1 MQSDPT
7 MADRSPLKRLTS
19 RLGLDALGRGA
30 LGEDGGGRLQELGRR
45 AAPFAR
51 LARIDSGVLRAWLR
65 GVGAIEN
72 ALGMAEASAFTD
84 LVTSTAEQDPGVARI
99 LALNMP
105 DHLARVPPAQR
116 GRYVALLK
124 GVGKQL
130 PDALPLAARTLPDL
144 LGRMDDDSLVRH
156 LASALTLFA
165 SSSQKAES
173 FLKLESAQ
181 GQASAAA
188 LERGI
193 RLADVSRTLT
203 HYARAHCGEDV
214 QVRPGDDRAFTDG
227 RHLYLPERMARF
239 GDERDRLIY
248 RVLTARNAG
257 FLEFGTMDLDLS
269 AIPGDWPTRKTDE
282 IEIERM
288 LRAFP
293 NVSLARDLFLVLE
306 GARVEGRVRSE
317 YPGVARDMDTLAE
330 TWRPERPDP
339 AGLAPA
345 EQAVEVVARAA
356 LGLSPPTL
364 SDQAVADAGLEAAQ
378 MISRVRAP
386 DATVADTV
394 AALQLA
400 FAPIYALLERARP
413 PGRPPPSSGGGES
426 GRPDRG
432 DRGQGQDPDGRQRGS
447 PGSERAEDE
456 LSYRPSQRDPFG
468 PELRTERLGEQERQT
483 EQRAAALHEA
493 LRARDPDATRAEA
506 RSAARRAERDGSTYE
521 EMAAFLDRMQAPG
534 GPLQERDPLAE
545 AANLPVGNTTGQALD
560 ADAEAKPTVHLY
572 PEWDLT
578 LEDYKPRWVRL
589 TEYRLLPGSTS
600 FVEDV
605 RRRHGA
611 LIRQIRRSFEAL
623 RPESVRRVRGV
634 VDGDEIDLDRAIEAH
649 VERRAGGSPTDRTY
663 VRHQRAERDV
673 AVAFLVDMSSS
684 TNELA
689 NVGGQRIIDVEK
701 EALVL
706 ISEAV
711 DAIGDAAAIYGF
723 SGYGREQ
730 VAFYVAKDFGDPW
743 DSRVQERIGRISW
756 KMENRDGTAI
766 RHATR
771 KLMKVQARVRILLLL
786 SDGKPLDC
794 GCDHYSDRYAQ
805 EDTRVALQEAR
816 KHGIH
821 PFCITVDIAAA
832 EYMTRMYGEGGYTII
847 DRVDHLPQRLPQIYR
862 RLTR

>member
-1 MQSDPT
+1 
-7 MADRSPLKRLTS
+7 MADRSPLKRLTE
-19 RLGLDALGRGA
+19 RLGLDALGRGV
-30 LGEDGGGRLQELGRR
+30 LGEDGSGRLQGLGRR

-51 LARIDSGVLRAWLR
+51 LARIDGGVLRAWIR
-65 GVGAIEN
+65 GVGAIED
-72 ALGMAEASAFTD
+72 ALGLAEGNAFTD
-84 LVTSTAEQDPGVARI
+84 LVIATAERDPGVARV
-99 LALNMP
+99 LAFTMP

-124 GVGKQL
+124 GVGRQL
-130 PDALPLAARTLPDL
+130 PDALPLCARTLPDL
-144 LGRMDDDSLVRH
+144 LPRMDDDSLVRH
-156 LASALTLFA
+156 LSGALELFS

-173 FLKLESAQ
+173 FLRLESAQ
-181 GQASAAA
+181 GQRSAAA

-193 RLADVSRTLT
+193 RLSDVSRTLT

-227 RHLYLPERMARF
+227 RHLYLPERVTRF

-257 FLEFGTMDLDLS
+257 FLEFGTMDLDLGS
-269 AIPGDWPTRKTDE
+269 LPGDWPERRPDE
-282 IEIERM
+282 VEVERM

-293 NVSLARDLFLVLE
+293 NSSLARDLFLILE
-306 GARVEGRVRSE
+306 GARVEARVRAE
-317 YPGVARDMDTLAE
+317 YPGIARDMDALADA
-330 TWRPERPDP
+330 WRPERPDP
-339 AGLAPA
+339 ASLAPA
-345 EQAVEVVARAA
+345 EQAVELVARLA
-356 LGLSPPTL
+356 LGLAAPAL
-364 SDQAVADAGLEAAQ
+364 ADAEVSQAGQTAAGALA
-378 MISRVRAP
+378 RVRAP
-386 DATVADTV
+386 EAGVNDSVI
-394 AALQLA
+394 ALQEA
-400 FAPIYALLERARP
+400 FAPIFALLERAKPKGQP
-413 PGRPPPSSGGGES
+413 PRSGGGEG
-426 GRPDRG
+426 GRGERG
-432 DRGQGQDPDGRQRGS
+432 DRGSGRDPDRGQRGDRR
-447 PGSERAEDE
+447 GEGEDE

-468 PELRTERLGEQERQT
+468 PELRTERLGERERQT
-483 EQRAAALHEA
+483 EAHAAALHEA
-493 LRARDPDATRAEA
+493 LRARDPEATRADA
-506 RSAARRAERDGSTYE
+506 REAARRAERDGTSYE
-521 EMAAFLDRMQAPG
+521 EMAEFLDRMQAPA
-534 GPLQERDPLAE
+534 GPLQERDPALE
-545 AANLPVGNTTGQALD
+545 AANLPVGHTTGQALD
-560 ADAEAKPTVHLY
+560 ADAEAKPSVHLY

-589 TEYRLLPGSTS
+589 TEYRLLPGSTT

-611 LIRQIRRSFEAL
+611 LIRQVRRSFEAL
-623 RPESVRRVRGV
+623 RPEAVRRVRGV

-663 VRHQRAERDV
+663 VRHQRDERDV

-730 VAFYVAKDFGDPW
+730 VAFYVAKDFHDPW

-771 KLMKVQARVRILLLL
+771 KLMKIQARVRILLLL

-816 KHGIH
+816 KLGVH

-832 EYMTRMYGEGGYTII
+832 EYMSRMYGDAGYTII